1 MPAIGQRYHI
11 LRQLGSGGF
20 GETFLAEDS
29 QLPSRRRCVIKKL
42 KPAHRNPALQ
52 TLLQERF
59 EREAV
64 VLERLGNACDRIPR
78 LYAYFAEGGEFYLVQ
93 EWIDGQ
99 TLAEFVAQRGPQK
112 EAFGRSLLMDL
123 LNTLEVVHGQG
134 IVHRDLKPENVMLR
148 HRDGAAV
155 PIDFGAVKEGLRATM
170 AAQTVPSSII
180 IGTPG
185 FMPPEQ
191 AAGKPIFASD
201 LYSLALTILYV
212 LTGRFPQEFP
222 TDPTTG
228 ELRWQDSLPRLA
240 PDLARVLQVAL
251 QPHPRDRYP
260 TAAAMRQ
267 ALLSGQTVPL
277 TPQPQ
282 TPVAPPATVAVAA
295 TEGPDGGKSR
305 GIGWVWPILV
315 GGAIALGVT
324 FQTSRPAAVTPTPPV
339 APMPALEPPQPTVQP
354 AFYFL
359 ADSAYGNLENAA
371 NRVRVLTEK
380 GYAEAGRLAPGDFAN
395 VRNDLHVVY
404 AGRYPT
410 LEACQAALTAYVQEV
425 PDAYCALAS
434 NEAGA
439 PTTRHF
445 AQVPPQPE
453 PPTVPDPPSDVPT
466 IAEPATA
473 IRDYY
478 ALINERR
485 YKPAWARLTPEFQ
498 SGRAGSYSQFFL
510 WWETVAQVEVLE
522 TQEVMADNDRA
533 EVAVTLRYHMK
544 NGRTETERLRV
555 QLVLTPEN
563 LWAIAATEYL

>member
-11 LRQLGSGGF
+11 LQQLGSGGF

-29 QLPSRRRCVIKKL
+29 QLPSRQRCVIKKL
-42 KPAHRNPALQ
+42 KPAPRNPALQ

-99 TLAEFVAQRGPQK
+99 TLAEFVAQRGPQS
-112 EAFGRSLLMDL
+112 EAFGRSLLIDL

-212 LTGRFPQEFP
+212 LTGRCPQEFP

-267 ALLSGQTVPL
+267 ALLSGQTV
-277 TPQPQ
+277 TMAAAARPQP
-282 TPVAPPATVAVAA
+282 PAAPPATVAVAA
-295 TEGPDGGKSR
+295 TGAPSLDAVKSQ
-305 GIGWVWPILV
+305 GIWWIWPILI

-324 FQTSRPAAVTPTPPV
+324 FKTSRPAAVTPTPPV
-339 APMPALEPPQPTVQP
+339 APMPAPEPPQPTVQP

-359 ADSAYGNLENAA
+359 ADSAYGNPENAA
-371 NRVRVLTEK
+371 NRVRALTEK
-380 GYAEAGRLAPGDFAN
+380 GYAEAGRLTPGDFAN

-410 LEACQAALTAYVQEV
+410 LEACQTALTAYVQEV

-434 NEAGA
+434 NEAGG
-439 PTTRHF
+439 
-445 AQVPPQPE
+445 PPPPATLPRWRPPRPP
-453 PPTVPDPPSDVPT
+453 PPT
-466 IAEPATA
+466 
-473 IRDYY
+473 
-478 ALINERR
+478 
-485 YKPAWARLTPEFQ
+485 
-498 SGRAGSYSQFFL
+498 
-510 WWETVAQVEVLE
+510 
-522 TQEVMADNDRA
+522 
-533 EVAVTLRYHMK
+533 
-544 NGRTETERLRV
+544 RLRMSRRS
-555 QLVLTPEN
+555 PN
-563 LWAIAATEYL
+563 RPRPFAITMP